1 MWQRLNTN
9 KIATQVYNSDLM
21 ERQSQK
27 IKVDKGRLGEFC
39 RQRHITR
46 LSLFGSVLRDDFA
59 SDSDVDV
66 LVDFEEGHTPGFL
79 RVAQIE
85 RELSMLLDNR
95 RVDLRTF
102 QDLSRYFRKEVLAA
116 AEVQYAQ
123 A

>member
-1 MWQRLNTN
+1 MWQRLNRN

-21 ERQSQK
+21 ERLPQK

-39 RQRHITR
+39 RQRHITK
-46 LSLFGSVLRDDFA
+46 LSFFGSVLRDDFTP
-59 SDSDVDV
+59 DSDVDV
-66 LVDFEEGHTPGFL
+66 LVDFEEGHIPGFL

>member
-21 ERQSQK
+21 ERLSQK

-39 RQRHITR
+39 RQRHIAR
-46 LSLFGSVLRDDFA
+46 LSFFGSVLRDDFA

-66 LVDFEEGHTPGFL
+66 LLDFEEGHTPGFL
-79 RVAQIE
+79 GVAQIE

>member
-1 MWQRLNTN
+1 MWQRLDTN
-9 KIATQVYNSDLM
+9 KIATQVYNSELM
-21 ERQSQK
+21 ERLSQK

-46 LSLFGSVLRDDFA
+46 LSFFGSVLRDDFA
-59 SDSDVDV
+59 PDSDVDV
-66 LVDFEEGHTPGFL
+66 LVDFEEGHIPGFL

-85 RELSMLLDNR
+85 RELSVLLDNR
-95 RVDLRTF
+95 KVDLRTF
-102 QDLSRYFRKEVLAA
+102 RDLSGYFRKEVLAA

>member
-21 ERQSQK
+21 ERLSQK

-46 LSLFGSVLRDDFA
+46 LSFFGSVLRDDFT

>member
-1 MWQRLNTN
+1 MWQRLNRN

-21 ERQSQK
+21 ERLPQK

-39 RQRHITR
+39 RQRHITK
-46 LSLFGSVLRDDFA
+46 LSFFGSVLRDDFTP
-59 SDSDVDV
+59 DSDVDV
-66 LVDFEEGHTPGFL
+66 LVDFEEGHITGFL